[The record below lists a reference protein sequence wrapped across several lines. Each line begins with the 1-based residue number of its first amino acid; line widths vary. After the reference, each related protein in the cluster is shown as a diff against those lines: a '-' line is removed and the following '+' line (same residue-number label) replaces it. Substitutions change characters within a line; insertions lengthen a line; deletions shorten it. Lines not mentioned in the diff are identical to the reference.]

1 MFKLTRFVVNEGCA
15 LSQSEIE
22 RIKAEIAYYVKTI
35 DEGLKE
41 GRDYYFCS
49 YLDGYK
55 NQLAGIRLTCA
66 MIGISVRTEYK
77 EEPETCSE
85 N

>member
-1 MFKLTRFVVNEGCA
+1 MFKLLNFEVNESCT
-15 LSQSEIE
+15 LDESQIN
-22 RIKAEIAYYVKTI
+22 RINAEIVYYVKTI
-35 DEGLKE
+35 DDGLKE

-66 MIGISVRTEYK
+66 MIGITVRTKYI
-77 EEPETCSE
+77 EE